1 MCDALHVTHKINV
14 LYYRCHPV
22 CRVYFHAAYYY
33 LEDPPF
39 VSHTVPTLPNSD
51 WWKHKQESHVVTV
64 DGFAR
69 HVANLHVDGDIG
81 FSKEYEIIQEESM
94 NFDFSTESSQLPENK
109 SKNRYLNIVPCKLI
123 NYNKSCYCNP
133 FIYFMRI

>member
-1 MCDALHVTHKINV
+1 M
-14 LYYRCHPV
+14 

-51 WWKHKQESHVVTV
+51 WWKHKEESRVVSV
-64 DGFAR
+64 DSFAK
-69 HVANLHVDGDIG
+69 HVAGLHVDGDIG
-81 FSKEYEIIQEESM
+81 FSKEYDIIQEESI
-94 NFDFSTESSQLPENK
+94 NFDFSTEASQLPENK

-123 NYNKSCYCNP
+123 N
-133 FIYFMRI
+133 IYQCCIIT

>member
-1 MCDALHVTHKINV
+1 M
-14 LYYRCHPV
+14 

-39 VSHTVPTLPNSD
+39 VSHTLPTLPNSD
-51 WWKHKQESHVVTV
+51 WWKHKEESHIVTV
-64 DGFAR
+64 EGFAR
-69 HVANLHVDGDIG
+69 HVASLHADGDIG

-109 SKNRYLNIVPCKLI
+109 TKNRYLNIVPCKLMV
-123 NYNKSCYCNP
+123 NCYTV
-133 FIYFMRI
+133 IY